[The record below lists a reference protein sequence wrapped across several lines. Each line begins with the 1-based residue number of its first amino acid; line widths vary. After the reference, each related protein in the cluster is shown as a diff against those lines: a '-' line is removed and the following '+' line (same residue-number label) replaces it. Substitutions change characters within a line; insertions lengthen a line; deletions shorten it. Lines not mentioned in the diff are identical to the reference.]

1 MATVAEIENA
11 IIRAGDANDLDTV
24 RRLAPQLE
32 AARLEENR
40 AAFMLPR
47 DTSLVEDVTSG
58 FRAGAVGLGEMA
70 ALGGATLLEEESEQ
84 AARERIQSVFKYLN
98 AKGGDPES
106 LGYKFGSGLGSVAG
120 IISAALAA
128 KAGAG
133 ILGAGAGLASLLG
146 TGVAGTLG
154 IGAGAGEASERARA
168 AGVSEEVRA
177 DAARKGAAIG
187 VTEILPLGRI
197 LKIPGVGPALD
208 SLAGKIGS
216 DAVEGFVKRARSA
229 VATGSVEGLQE
240 SGAGILQN
248 LVEQGYNPQKALI
261 DAGIIEEG
269 GVGFGVGTLIQALTD
284 LVVKGKTRTSDPFA
298 ASDQGELFPDTDLGT
313 QPSAPPVT
321 TGGQQELFPDVD
333 LGRAP
338 EQPDG
343 QQLDLFD
350 PPTTRAGKLRDRI
363 RFLELEKERE
373 QQAGMAADD
382 PYSLEIDAEISKL
395 NDELAAS
402 KPKEAPAQ
410 GELPLGTEVG
420 PPQADRAAQQRE
432 DTAERERLGLVAAG
446 RGDVEG
452 FEQPDLF
459 PVEAESARAV
469 SEETDALRRIGGA
482 SSPVSPTPA
491 PVTAEGQ
498 IDLEDAIYNRQI
510 DDAEFAEIEA
520 MLNADQEL
528 KDLSTLESA
537 DARRTTLQQQQT
549 DKVRGDILGSVLSNL
564 DTASRDAVVK
574 RFSQAL
580 GDAGITNT
588 SPTMQERATIRR
600 ATDVVKASKEAP
612 LQYELDLPS
621 PEEVSD
627 VGTIAELEPAG
638 GRVSVPDDTQVLD
651 VTEQVPPE
659 GTDTPGVTPPSAT
672 GLGTAGVSPGRA
684 IRGAGAEQFTLDLSP
699 REAFRL
705 SQPIEETLAREADI
719 AAEAAPQPEV
729 EAEQPRRRRKRVLPG
744 TEPGK
749 QRQAKL
755 KGRKTRAERLE
766 ELKQVT
772 PTYMPPEGGAWP
784 EANIDQY
791 ASAYK
796 RILNEELPESAKEV
810 LRTQGTFSDEMPA
823 FTAKDIEAI
832 KTVLSVKPAQRDNPG
847 KSVVAY
853 MLQKEPGFS
862 FEDGLQDA
870 IYDVVHNEPQYRTPP
885 GLKPEDA
892 EAAKKYVGTGGKKA
906 REAIKWIKEK
916 LSPTVNAYI
925 EAKTAEMIRNA
936 QKEQMR
942 NGNSIDDINQ
952 LNKKLEKLARARAAQ
967 QARDDL
973 QSRVDELA
981 AELAADLPLDTNAVL
996 ASAVPIS
1003 PKVARALREGRLDL
1017 ALAYLGVSSPNG
1029 TISNAA
1035 NKLRSVVGDTKV
1047 EVVENLK
1054 DEMGVPRAGVF
1065 DPKTNTIKL
1074 SASEGMNAHV
1084 LLHEMAHAATSATI
1098 ANKNHPMTKQLIKL
1112 FEDVKPMLDS
1122 AYGATNVDEFVSEA
1136 MSNPEFQQKL
1146 AGINPGGTEITAW
1159 QRFTNSVGNFLRKMF
1174 GMKPKAINS
1183 ALTQTDLF
1191 IDAIL
1196 SPAPAFRDSADLPMN
1211 STRAGVKAI
1220 AQEIG
1225 RTAKDFRQN
1234 TPAMREKFGDAA
1246 AQFLNKGVG
1255 NSVKDWYLRTLGSQ
1269 SLGDVAK
1276 KLGFGDTLSY
1286 AYDKLANDQRGSLEK
1301 SDKFVN
1307 ERVIEANKWYK
1318 NATPEQVQA
1327 FKNVIYSREYGATV
1341 TQVDPTL
1348 TRDAAKDKYE
1358 GQTDSSGNDLWAIW
1372 QRQHQEWNKIGPG
1385 GQRIYKLMRNTYD
1398 TLYARLEKV
1407 ITGRI
1412 DALDL
1417 PKESKVKLSKN
1428 VYDRLFAKKA
1438 LSVYF
1443 PLIREGNYK
1452 LTYSIKPEA
1461 VADGQDS
1468 FVVERFE
1475 NYRERDRAAEA
1486 LKKDPNI
1493 ISASVKAADGDLTTK
1508 NGFDKAPPMS
1518 FVSQTLQTLE
1528 AAGVDT
1534 DTREQIVNL
1543 FLNVLP
1549 ENSFA
1554 KSLQGRGGK
1563 DNRGIAGH
1571 LDDPFLALQT
1581 KGFDIARQTVRM
1593 EYTARLDALEKDLI
1607 EKAKSLEEKGA
1618 PAPRTAA
1625 GRAVGEIPTNLVRDE
1640 LIERIRFARSGA
1652 RNKQIEKYVRN
1663 ANQLAFVYT
1672 IGLNAASSLVN
1683 LSQVPLF
1690 VLPMLGGRY
1699 GERAAARELM
1709 RAAKLVTGASIGSK
1723 SDSRLGKILNKA
1735 SLAYGIDAY
1744 YDVNSDGDFIVRKDL
1759 KLDKGR
1765 VAELERLAPLVQ
1777 LASQRGQL
1785 TRTYMT
1791 DALGLEEGGRA
1802 RTGSAYTRNM
1812 DRITAISAG
1821 MFSQAER
1828 FNRQTT
1834 MVAAYNLA
1842 LNDITDGK
1850 PGTATT
1856 AQREAAAERALYHT
1870 QEYNGGSVLETAPRI
1885 SQQSIGRVAMMYK
1898 TYGLQMYYTMMK
1910 TAKEM
1915 VDFHF
1920 AGNKKE
1926 RNRAFKQLLG
1936 IHGSAIF
1943 FAGAYGVPLYGAV
1956 QLMADA
1962 LFLDDDEDD
1971 FNTIVRKELGEGW
1984 FKGPLQDMLGINIA
1998 DRVRLSGLLIQEN
2011 RYNPNASVEEDIMY
2025 YLGGPALSIG
2035 KRFLRGMDDLQE
2047 GNVMRGI
2054 ESLLPPAIAN
2064 GLKVT
2069 IGRYQQDGGIYTRRN
2084 DPIYSDMSTW
2094 EMMAQGIGFMPAEFI
2109 FRQEQNQRDKRV
2121 EGSIVKQRSN
2131 LMRKYYIAQRTG
2143 DLEELIEVMGK
2154 MSDFGI
2160 KHPDAAISTDD
2171 LNKSIKRHE
2180 KTSSEM
2186 YNGVTINPLVRRAIE
2201 LSRMEYSQ

>member
-11 IIRAGDANDLDTV
+11 IIRAGEANDLDTV

-32 AARLEENR
+32 AARLEEFR
-40 AAFMLPR
+40 MTYYTPP
-47 DTSLVEDVTSG
+47 DSSVIGDIGSG
-58 FRAGAVGLGEMA
+58 FRAGVVGLGEMA
-70 ALGGATLLEEESEQ
+70 ALGAATALEEEDEL
-84 AARERIQSVFKYLN
+84 AARERIQSVAKRLT

-106 LGYKFGSGLGSVAG
+106 LGYKLGSGFGSVAG
-120 IISAALAA
+120 ILGAALATTTGV
-128 KAGAG
+128 GA
-133 ILGAGAGLASLLG
+133 LGAGAGLASLLG

-154 IGAGAGEASERARA
+154 IGAGAGEASERART
-168 AGVSEEVRA
+168 AGVSEEVRSE
-177 DAARKGAAIG
+177 AARKGAVIG
-187 VTEILPLGRI
+187 ATEILPLGRF
-197 LKIPGVGPALD
+197 LKIPGVSQALD

-216 DAVEGFVKRARSA
+216 DAVEGAVKRARSS

-240 SGAGILQN
+240 AGAGVLQN
-248 LVEQGYNPQKALI
+248 LVEQGYNPEKALI
-261 DAGIIEEG
+261 DAGVIEEG
-269 GVGFGVGTLIQALTD
+269 GVGFTVGAFIQAFAD
-284 LVVKGKTRTSDPFA
+284 LAVRGKTRT
-298 ASDQGELFPDTDLGT
+298 SDQGELFPDTDLGVKPP
-313 QPSAPPVT
+313 PSRE
-321 TGGQQELFPDVD
+321 GRQLELFPTED
-333 LGRAP
+333 LGVAP
-338 EQPDG
+338 RVDTQESET
-343 QQLDLFD
+343 QLDLFT
-350 PPTTRAGKLRDRI
+350 PPTTREDELRTRI
-363 RFLELEKERE
+363 RDLELEKEGE
-373 QQAGMAADD
+373 QQAGMTADD

-395 NDELAAS
+395 RAELS
-402 KPKEAPAQ
+402 APETEQ
-410 GELPLGTEVG
+410 LDFLPQMEKSV
-420 PPQADRAAQQRE
+420 QEQEIA
-432 DTAERERLGLVAAG
+432 AERERAGLSAAARDDVAA
-446 RGDVEG
+446 

-459 PVEAESARAV
+459 PREAETARV
-469 SEETDALRRIGGA
+469 VEEETDALRRIGGA

-498 IDLEDAIYNRQI
+498 IDLEDAIYNRQM

-520 MLNADQEL
+520 MLSADQEL
-528 KDLSTLESA
+528 RDLSNLESA

-580 GDAGITNT
+580 EDAGITNT

-621 PEEVSD
+621 REEVSD
-627 VGTIAELEPAG
+627 VGTATEFEPAG
-638 GRVSVPDDTQVLD
+638 GRAGVPDDTQVLD

-659 GTDTPGVTPPSAT
+659 GTGTPGVTTPSAT

-684 IRGAGAEQFTLDLSP
+684 TRGAGTEQFTLDLSP

-729 EAEQPRRRRKRVLPG
+729 EAEQPRRRVNRVLFG
-744 TEPGK
+744 TESGK
-749 QRQAKL
+749 PRQAKL
-755 KGRKTRAERLE
+755 KGRKTRAERVAE
-766 ELKQVT
+766 VKQLI

-810 LRTQGTFSDEMPA
+810 LRTQGTFSDKMPA

-847 KSVVAY
+847 KAVVAY
-853 MLQKEPGFS
+853 MLSKEPGFS
-862 FEDGLQDA
+862 YEDGLQDA
-870 IYDVVHNEPQYRTPP
+870 IYDVVHKEPQYRTPP
-885 GLKPEDA
+885 ELKPEDA
-892 EAAKKYVGTGGKKA
+892 EAAKKYVGTGGKMA
-906 REAIKWIKEK
+906 REAIKWVEEK
-916 LSPTVNAYI
+916 LSPTTRAYV
-925 EAKTAEMIRNA
+925 EAETAKMIRNM

-952 LNKKLEKLARARAAQ
+952 RNKKLEKLARARAAQ
-967 QARDDL
+967 QAKDDL
-973 QSRVDELA
+973 QSMVDELA
-981 AELAADLPLDTNAVL
+981 ADLAADLPLDTNAVL

-1146 AGINPGGTEITAW
+1146 AGMNPGGTEITAW
-1159 QRFTNSVGNFLRKMF
+1159 QKFTNSVGNFLRKMF

-1196 SPAPAFRDSADLPMN
+1196 SPAPVFRDSADLPMN
-1211 STRAGVKAI
+1211 STRAGIKAV

-1417 PKESKVKLSKN
+1417 PKESKVKLTKN

-1438 LSVYF
+1438 LAVYF
-1443 PLIREGNYK
+1443 PLIREGDYK

-1493 ISASVKAADGDLTTK
+1493 ISTSVKTADGDLTTK

-1534 DTREQIVNL
+1534 ATREQIVNL

-1652 RNKQIEKYVRN
+1652 RNKQMEKYVRN

-1709 RAAKLVTGASIGSK
+1709 RAAKLVTGARIGSK
-1723 SDSRLGKILNKA
+1723 SDSRLGKILNKV

-1759 KLDKGR
+1759 KLDKDR
-1765 VAELERLAPLVQ
+1765 VSELERLAPLVQ

-1802 RTGSAYTRNM
+1802 RTGSLYTRNM

-1842 LNDITDGK
+1842 LNEITGGK

-1870 QEYNGGSVLETAPRI
+1870 QEYNGGSVLETAPRV

-1915 VDFHF
+1915 VEAHIEGDS
-1920 AGNKKE
+1920 KE
-1926 RNRAFKQLLG
+1926 AKATRNRAFKQLLG

-1943 FAGAYGVPLYGAV
+1943 FAGAYGVPLYGAI

-1984 FKGPLQDMLGINIA
+1984 FKGPLQAMLGINIA

-2025 YLGGPALSIG
+2025 YLGGPALSVG

-2047 GNVMRGI
+2047 GNVERGI

-2069 IGRYQQDGGIYTRRN
+2069 FGRYQREGGIYTRRN

-2094 EMMAQGIGFMPAEFI
+2094 EMMAQGIGFMPSEYI

-2143 DLEELIEVMGK
+2143 DLEELIDVMKK

-2201 LSRMEYSQ
+2201 LSRTEYSQ